1 MSLKVNVGVSR
12 KLTEN
17 YNSTGYSL
25 NLEGEIHAP
34 IEDPEAVIERVKEF
48 YDLAEEALR
57 QQFERRGS
65 DAGGPA
71 QERAPPPTPA
81 PDRPADSPT
90 VSQPR
95 QPPPNGNHRPG
106 RPGGGGDTASTK
118 QIQFI
123 QTLAKRHRL
132 STAQLEAA
140 VNDALGRPCPLHQL
154 TKRDAGVVIDA
165 LNQTADANG
174 TGG

>member
-34 IEDPEAVIERVKEF
+34 IEDPETVIERVKEF

-57 QQFERRGS
+57 QQLERRQGP
-65 DAGGPA
+65 DAGGTV
-71 QERAPPPTPA
+71 QDRAPQPRPA
-81 PDRPADSPT
+81 PERPVPNPAPAA
-90 VSQPR
+90 PR
-95 QPPPNGNHRPG
+95 QPPPGNHQP
-106 RPGGGGDTASTK
+106 RPGGGGDTASPK
-118 QIQFI
+118 QVQFI

-132 STAQLEAA
+132 STTQLDAA
-140 VNDALGRPCPLHQL
+140 INDALGRPCPLHQL

-165 LNQTADANG
+165 LNQKADANG

>member
-34 IEDPEAVIERVKEF
+34 IEDPETVIERVKEF

-57 QQFERRGS
+57 QQLERRQ
-65 DAGGPA
+65 GPDDGTPV
-71 QERAPPPTPA
+71 QDRAPQPRPA
-81 PDRPADSPT
+81 PERHQPPPPPP
-90 VSQPR
+90 PR
-95 QPPPNGNHRPG
+95 QPPNGNNHTPRN
-106 RPGGGGDTASTK
+106 GGGGDAASPK
-118 QIQFI
+118 QVQFV
-123 QTLAKRHRL
+123 QTLARRQRL
-132 STAQLEAA
+132 STAQLDA
-140 VNDALGRPCPLHQL
+140 VINDTLGRPCPLHQL
-154 TKRDAGVVIDA
+154 TKRDAGQVIDA

-174 TGG
+174 R

>member
-34 IEDPEAVIERVKEF
+34 IEDPETVIERVKEF

-57 QQFERRGS
+57 QQLERRQGP
-65 DAGGPA
+65 DEGTPA
-71 QERAPPPTPA
+71 QDRAPQPRPAPERPQPPPPTA
-81 PDRPADSPT
+81 
-90 VSQPR
+90 PR
-95 QPPPNGNHRPG
+95 QPPNGNNHTPRN
-106 RPGGGGDTASTK
+106 GGGDAASPK
-118 QIQFI
+118 QVQFI
-123 QTLAKRHRL
+123 QTLARRQRL
-132 STAQLEAA
+132 STAQLDA
-140 VNDALGRPCPLHQL
+140 VINDTLGRPCP
-154 TKRDAGVVIDA
+154 

-174 TGG
+174 R